1 MVPFAAGQGVE
12 DSTVTTPE
20 DSWFGYDKVQHFTF
34 SFLWVL
40 SSQYVAVNKFGLDE
54 DEAAPISVGSGAAL
68 GLIKEV
74 RDRRQQNNR
83 FSSRDLIAD
92 CVGLLCDLAVIT
104 GFEGRH

>member
-12 DSTVTTPE
+12 DSTVATPE

-92 CVGLLCDLAVIT
+92 CVRLLCGLAVI
-104 GFEGRH
+104 R